1 MKTKFNGILTLLLA
15 LVVQISF
22 AQDKTIS
29 GTVSDESG
37 PLPGVTVLKKGTTQ
51 GTETDFDGKYSI
63 KAKSSDVLVFSFIGM
78 KTVERSVGNSNTI
91 SISLESDN
99 ILDEVVVTAL
109 GISKKEKGLGV
120 SIGKV
125 KSEALTTARSASPI
139 DALAGKVSGL
149 KITQQSGTPGG
160 SASVIIR
167 GATSLS
173 GDNQPIFVIDGMPI
187 SNQSINADGIE
198 GGVDAGNRAGDLNPD
213 DIESVSVLKGASASA
228 LYGARAKNGAIIIT
242 TKKGK
247 KNAGLSVEINS
258 SLRTDSPLK
267 LPKYQNEYAQG
278 TGGTYDK
285 DRINGWGPK
294 ISDVQNQ
301 TFEDFKGDQVTLS
314 AKPNNVKNFF
324 RTGIT
329 KINTIAISGGDDKS
343 DFRAS
348 YTNTDVEG
356 IIPNSSYKKNNYSV
370 NFGRNFTDKFST
382 RVNVNYIHS
391 NSNGRTQQGS
401 NDSNVIIPNILG
413 MSRTVSFE
421 DLANNYVNE
430 AGTQI
435 GLTERTNNPYWVL
448 NNNPFVTKLDRVIAS
463 AEFNY
468 NITDNL
474 KIVDRVGTDFYNED
488 RQKLYAKGT
497 LGNLGGEFTN
507 WHYYNQIINNDFYL
521 SYNNSF
527 DNDLSISAIL
537 GHNLYQSQYYR
548 TRIDAT
554 SIIVPELYSLANTE
568 KQVASD
574 FRRRRKL
581 YGVYADI
588 NLDYKGTYFL
598 NITGRND
605 WSSTLPK
612 ENNSYFYPSVNGA
625 IVFTELM
632 EKNDIITFGKI
643 RGGYA
648 EVGSDANP
656 YSLDFGFTPASS
668 YFVQYSLS
676 NNVPQGGI
684 IGFQAPRTLP
694 NANLKPQ
701 RKKEFEVGLD
711 LKLFRNIVDLK
722 FTYYNSDTKDQLIN
736 VDVPRSTGFF
746 RKAVNAGSVNNAGIE
761 VDLNISPLKTLNT
774 DLKWDIGVIFNKNTQ
789 KVESLAEG
797 LQEFQL
803 QSGWSGLTIKAA
815 PGEEFGLYG
824 TAFKTNDQGQYIINK
839 ATGLKE
845 VVANQRLGNTAP
857 DWTMGINNSLNYKGF
872 NLSFL
877 VDIKEGGTLFSGTTA
892 SLRGAG
898 LAQETLANRGES
910 FVDTGVNEITATDG
924 TVTYETN
931 TTAVQNQ
938 EEYWGNQSSTSNTEG
953 NIFDASYI
961 KLREV
966 ALSYSLPSKYLEDKF
981 FTGIR
986 FGVEARNL
994 WIIQDHVPHIDPEV
1008 NFFGTGGPGATVEFA
1023 SVPSVKS
1030 VGFNVRLT
1038 F

>member
-1 MKTKFNGILTLLLA
+1 MRTKFNGILTLFLA
-15 LVVQISF
+15 LIVQISF
-22 AQDKTIS
+22 AQEKTIS
-29 GTVSDESG
+29 GTVSDETG
-37 PLPGVTVLKKGTTQ
+37 PLPGVTILKKGTTQ
-51 GTETDFDGKYSI
+51 GTETDFDGNYSI
-63 KAKSSDVLVFSFIGM
+63 QAKSGDILVFSFVGM
-78 KTVERSVGNSNTI
+78 KTAERTIGSSNQI
-91 SISLESDN
+91 NVLLESDN
-99 ILDEVVVTAL
+99 VLEEVVVTAL

-125 KSEALTTARSASPI
+125 KAESLTVARSSSPI
-139 DALAGKVSGL
+139 NALSGKVSGL

-160 SASVIIR
+160 SASIIVR

-187 SNQSINADGIE
+187 SNQSINADGIA
-198 GGVDAGNRAGDLNPD
+198 GGVDGGNRAGDLNPD
-213 DIESVSVLKGASASA
+213 DIESISVLKGASASA
-228 LYGARAKNGAIIIT
+228 LYGARAKNGAIVIT

-247 KNAGLSVEINS
+247 RNSGISVEINS

-285 DRINGWGPK
+285 DRVNGWGPK
-294 ISDVQNQ
+294 ISDVQDQ

-324 RTGIT
+324 QTGIT
-329 KINTIAISGGDDKS
+329 KINTIAISGGDEKS

-356 IIPNSSYKKNNYSV
+356 IVPRSSYKKNNYSV
-370 NFGRNFTDKFST
+370 NYGRIFNEKFST

-391 NSNGRTQQGS
+391 GSRGRTQQGS
-401 NDSNVIIPNILG
+401 NDSNVIIPSILG
-413 MSRTVSFE
+413 ISRTVSFD
-421 DLANNYVNE
+421 DLANNYIDE
-430 AGTQI
+430 TGAQI

-448 NNNPFVTKLDRVIAS
+448 NKNPFSTKLDRIIAS

-474 KIVDRVGTDFYNED
+474 KIVDRIGTDFYNEN

-497 LGNLGGEFTN
+497 LGNLNGQFTN
-507 WHYYNQIINNDFYL
+507 WDYYNQIINNDVYL

-527 DNDLSISAIL
+527 DNGISVSAIL
-537 GHNLYQSQYYR
+537 GHNLYQTQYNR
-548 TRIDAT
+548 TTVEAT
-554 SIIVPELYSLANTE
+554 SIIVPGLYSLANTE
-568 KQVASD
+568 KQVATD
-574 FRRRRKL
+574 FKSRRKL
-581 YGVYADI
+581 HGIYTDI
-588 NLDYKGTYFL
+588 NLDYKNTYFL

-625 IVFTELM
+625 IVFTELF
-632 EKNDIITFGKI
+632 EKNDIINFGKI

-648 EVGSDANP
+648 EVGSDAAP
-656 YSLDFGFTPASS
+656 YSLDFGFAPATS

-676 NNVPQGGI
+676 NNIPQGGI

-701 RKKEFEVGLD
+701 RKKEYEVGLD
-711 LKLFRNIVDLK
+711 LRLFRNIVDLK
-722 FTYYNSDTKDQLIN
+722 FTYYNSDTEDQLIA
-736 VDVPRSTGFF
+736 VDVPLSTGFF
-746 RKAVNAGSVNNAGIE
+746 RKSVNAGSVNNSGIE
-761 VDLNISPLKTLNT
+761 LDLNISPLKTLNT
-774 DLKWDIGVIFNKNTQ
+774 DLKWDIGVTFNKNKQ

-803 QSGWSGLTIKAA
+803 QSGWSGLTIKAS

-824 TAFKTNDQGQYIINK
+824 TAFKRNDEGEYIINK

-857 DWTMGINNSLNYKGF
+857 DWTMGINNSFNYKGF

-877 VDIKEGGTLFSGTTA
+877 VDIKEGGTLFSGTSA
-892 SLRGAG
+892 SLRSSG
-898 LAQETLANRGES
+898 LAYETLTNRGES
-910 FVDTGVNEITATDG
+910 FVDAGVNEVTAPDG
-924 TVTYETN
+924 TVTYEEN
-931 TTAVQNQ
+931 TTPVQNQ
-938 EEYWGNQSSTSNTEG
+938 EEYWGNESATSNTEG

-966 ALSYSLPSKYLEDKF
+966 ALSYSLPSKFLEDKF

-1008 NFFGTGGPGATVEFA
+1008 NFFGTGGPAATVEFA
-1023 SVPSVKS
+1023 SVPSIKS
-1030 VGFNVRLT
+1030 VGFNVKLT